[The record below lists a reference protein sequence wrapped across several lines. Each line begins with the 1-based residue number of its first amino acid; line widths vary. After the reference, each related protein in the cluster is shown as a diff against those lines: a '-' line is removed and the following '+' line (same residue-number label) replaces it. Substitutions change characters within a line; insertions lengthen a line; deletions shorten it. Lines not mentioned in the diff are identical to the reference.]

1 MSGNITHRVCL
12 ITLLGI
18 ILFFA
23 GGCWDKR
30 ELDQLGIVSG
40 TGVDL
45 ENGTIVLTAQLV
57 KPGQVKSAGSASGGG
72 EGGGGQGGG
81 QKTTLVF
88 ESKAGSIFEAIRKA
102 TMQSSRKLYFSHN
115 EVLILGKAAAEKG
128 VQPLLDF
135 FIRDPEPRPTQWLL
149 VAEEK
154 AGEILKA
161 QPGLESTS
169 ASDLAHLMA
178 NSIYTSEVTSIRLQ
192 DFFETIS
199 GKSRAAVLPIV
210 KLQSGPDTRRVILD
224 GTAVFRGD
232 RMIGSLNSRE
242 TRGLLW
248 VKGRV
253 KNGIIPLMLS
263 PDGEMAEIEIVGS
276 HGSLQSKSV
285 PGGIEVKAVVHAD
298 GDLGDLMTRTDLVS
312 TNGIKYLERLMGS
325 AIRQEIRAAFRKA
338 VQLQADIFGVGNSIY
353 QDDPKGWSRLK
364 SHWNELFSKTRLSID
379 VKAKLRLVGETTK
392 PFVAH

>member
-149 VAEEK
+149 VAAEK

-263 PDGEMAEIEIVGS
+263 PDGEMAASRWVAS
-276 HGSLQSKSV
+276 
-285 PGGIEVKAVVHAD
+285 P
-298 GDLGDLMTRTDLVS
+298 LMTRFAPAASKARSFPSTTAMKVLSGARAMLVALPLS
-312 TNGIKYLERLMGS
+312 AGRGASWLMVTSWPPPPLLEGS
-325 AIRQEIRAAFRKA
+325 LGAGSLAQPARRARKSA
-338 VQLQADIFGVGNSIY
+338 
-353 QDDPKGWSRLK
+353 
-364 SHWNELFSKTRLSID
+364 
-379 VKAKLRLVGETTK
+379 AKI
-392 PFVAH
+392 